1 MLQKRDNKIE
11 KAFGAAPEGAKETE
25 AKKSY
30 RELGR
35 ERAERVKEK
44 TKAAL
49 ERSRGLGERAVGGLK
64 RIGKTGVEYAF
75 AVPELLKDAGKAG
88 IEGIKGL
95 GGRAKDWA
103 EKKYIGM
110 RGWLL
115 ENAATLYFSN
125 ETMVNVFRDKIKEA
139 VEISKDY
146 VDQRREAR
154 RTGKLSEQRQKLEIW
169 TGKQTLTP
177 ERQNAVKSKIL
188 YLNNVDKASNQ
199 LKTAAA

>member
-1 MLQKRDNKIE
+1 M
-11 KAFGAAPEGAKETE
+11 A
-25 AKKSY
+25 
-30 RELGR
+30 
-35 ERAERVKEK
+35 
-44 TKAAL
+44 
-49 ERSRGLGERAVGGLK
+49 
-64 RIGKTGVEYAF
+64 
-75 AVPELLKDAGKAG
+75 
-88 IEGIKGL
+88 
-95 GGRAKDWA
+95 
-103 EKKYIGM
+103 
-110 RGWLL
+110 
-115 ENAATLYFSN
+115 
-125 ETMVNVFRDKIKEA
+125 NVFRDKIKEA